1 MAPSKTT
8 NGYIL
13 SESPAKLQDSLPKS
27 SSKLPAIPSSSTIA
41 RPHHIVAQNSASR
54 TVMTDL
60 RPVLETEQRTLSNDI
75 TNNRIK
81 ALSPINLT
89 RA

>member
-13 SESPAKLQDSLPKS
+13 STSPTKLEDSLLQS

-41 RPHHIVAQNSASR
+41 RPNQIVAQNSASR
-54 TVMTDL
+54 SVMTNL
-60 RPVLETEQRTLSNDI
+60 RPVLETEQGALSNDI
-75 TNNRIK
+75 TNNRIQT
-81 ALSPINLT
+81 LFFNQPN
-89 RA
+89 